1 MPGLPL
7 LGGVL
12 VSSPTDVPFALA
24 SDGKVYVNVT
34 RWEGVVDPEL
44 LLCRALMEP
53 GSMFIGVALEPGEL
67 KGLLDAVANAASE
80 ASAHICGA
88 RMWSRRR

>member
-1 MPGLPL
+1 M
-7 LGGVL
+7 
-12 VSSPTDVPFALA
+12 SSPTDVPFAIA
-24 SDGKVYVNVT
+24 SDGTVFVNAT

-53 GSMFIGVALEPGEL
+53 GSMFIGVSLTAEEAQ
-67 KGLLDAVANAASE
+67 GLLQTVASATSE

-88 RMWSRRR
+88 RMWSRGRKP